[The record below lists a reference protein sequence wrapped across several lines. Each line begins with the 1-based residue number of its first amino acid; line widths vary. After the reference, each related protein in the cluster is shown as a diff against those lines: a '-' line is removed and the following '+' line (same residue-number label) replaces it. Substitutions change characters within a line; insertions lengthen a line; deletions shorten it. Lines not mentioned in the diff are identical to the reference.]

1 MTQIIL
7 FETLIVGTIE
17 SIYPLISFTDEIL
30 KPSDMKLPPPS
41 TEVIATLADV
51 GMEPRLLLY
60 TVSILFLDSDYSHIL
75 NERLLS
81 QFA

>member
-30 KPSDMKLPPPS
+30 KPSDMKLPPSS
-41 TEVIATLADV
+41 TEVTATLADV

>member
-7 FETLIVGTIE
+7 FETLIVGTTE

-30 KPSDMKLPPPS
+30 KPSDMKLPPSS
-41 TEVIATLADV
+41 TEVTATLADV
-51 GMEPRLLLY
+51 GMEPRLLIY

-75 NERLLS
+75 NE
-81 QFA
+81 

>member
-30 KPSDMKLPPPS
+30 KPSDMKLPPSS
-41 TEVIATLADV
+41 TEVTATLADV
-51 GMEPRLLLY
+51 GMEPTQITDLY
-60 TVSILFLDSDYSHIL
+60 SL
-75 NERLLS
+75 NSFSWQWL
-81 QFA
+81 

>member
-30 KPSDMKLPPPS
+30 KPSDMKLPPSS
-41 TEVIATLADV
+41 TEVTATLADV
-51 GMEPRLLLY
+51 GMERRLLLY

>member
-30 KPSDMKLPPPS
+30 KPSDMKLPPSS
-41 TEVIATLADV
+41 TEVTAPLADV
-51 GMEPRLLLY
+51 GMEPRLLIY

-75 NERLLS
+75 NE
-81 QFA
+81 